1 MSRAARSA
9 PAIVPPAPETSGLL
23 MVDKPAGPTSHDIV
37 AIVRRALSAPGA
49 GHLGTLDPPATGLL
63 VVALGAATR
72 CIHLWQGGEKTYE
85 ATLAF
90 GVETST
96 DDLAGEVVARHEDR
110 VDEAAIRAAALA
122 LTGEILQVPPM
133 VSALK
138 VRGRRLHEMARAGLT
153 VERVARRVRVTEWTW
168 LEFNWPEARAR
179 IRCSGGTYVRA
190 LARDLGAA
198 LGCGA
203 ALSALRRLR
212 SEPFGLEHAVTC
224 DELRTRDAAS
234 LWASGGI
241 PLAAALAGRPGLEI
255 TAEEAEKLAHGNPFP
270 RSVDAFALPTGA
282 GMAGG
287 PGAAGAVVG
296 AADGAAD
303 GKPAADSGS
312 EAKDGTLVLW
322 DTAKIPLAL
331 AAWRP
336 DPLDPALGW
345 IRPRVVFPWA
355 LGERGR

>member
-1 MSRAARSA
+1 VSRAAARSPVA
-9 PAIVPPAPETSGLL
+9 PLPPAPETSGLL
-23 MVDKPAGPTSHDIV
+23 VVDKPAGPTSHDVV
-37 AIVRRALSAPGA
+37 AIVRRALASPGA

-63 VVALGAATR
+63 LVALGAATR

-85 ATLAF
+85 ATFSF

-96 DDLAGEVVARHEDR
+96 DDLAGEVTARREVN
-110 VDEAAIRAAALA
+110 VDEDAIRAATLP
-122 LTGEILQVPPM
+122 LTGDLLQVPPM

-153 VERVARRVRVTEWTW
+153 VEREARPVRVSEWTW
-168 LEFNWPEARAR
+168 LEFRLPEARAL

-212 SEPFGLEHAVTC
+212 SEPFGLEHAVTV
-224 DELRTRDAAS
+224 DELRSETPAA
-234 LWASGGI
+234 LWAKGGI
-241 PLAAALAGRPGLEI
+241 PLASGLRSQPAFVITEEEGR
-255 TAEEAEKLAHGNPFP
+255 KLAHGNPFP
-270 RSVDAFALPTGA
+270 RPIEDFAVALGAMAPAESVVLWH
-282 GMAGG
+282 
-287 PGAAGAVVG
+287 AAG
-296 AADGAAD
+296 
-303 GKPAADSGS
+303 
-312 EAKDGTLVLW
+312 T
-322 DTAKIPLAL
+322 PLAL
-331 AAWRP
+331 AEWRA

-355 LGERGR
+355 VGSPG